1 MTGRSAGPWRASS
14 RHTVRSHRLTHTGD
28 LMSDLWTSLVPL
40 IIGSA
45 LVPIQIV
52 ITTLLLRSK
61 AGKATAVAWVAGMT
75 TMRLAQ
81 GLVFGLILG
90 SGDGTDSSS
99 EGPGGALSLLLLVI
113 AIVFY
118 VSAAKQIL
126 RHPDEDAPPP
136 KWMAMVESVT
146 PGRAYLLG
154 VGLVAVGAK
163 FWVFTLGAIAA
174 IGAAGMSQP
183 ASIGTFLL
191 FVALAE
197 SLLLAILVV
206 AYAMPDRAGA
216 MLDRIA
222 GLLERYNR
230 VLVITLGL
238 VFGTWFLV
246 KALDGL
252 GIL

>member
-1 MTGRSAGPWRASS
+1 
-14 RHTVRSHRLTHTGD
+14 
-28 LMSDLWTSLVPL
+28 MSDLWTSLIPL

-52 ITTLLLRSK
+52 VTTLLLRSK
-61 AGKATAVAWVAGMT
+61 SGRSTAVAWVGGMT
-75 TMRLAQ
+75 TVRLAQ
-81 GLVFGLILG
+81 GVVFGLILG
-90 SGDGTDSSS
+90 AGDGTDASSG
-99 EGPGGALSLLLLVI
+99 GPGSAVSLLLLVI
-113 AIVFY
+113 AVVFY
-118 VSAAKQIL
+118 VSAAKQL
-126 RHPDEDAPPP
+126 LDQPDEDAPPP
-136 KWMAMVESVT
+136 RWMAMVESVT

-154 VGLVAVGAK
+154 AGLVAASAK

-174 IGAAGMSQP
+174 IGAAGMSRP
-183 ASIGTFLL
+183 ASIVTFLL

-206 AYAMPDRAGA
+206 AYAMPHRAETL
-216 MLDRIA
+216 LDRVA

-252 GIL
+252 GVL

>member
-1 MTGRSAGPWRASS
+1 
-14 RHTVRSHRLTHTGD
+14 V
-28 LMSDLWTSLVPL
+28 SDLWTSLIPL

-90 SGDGTDSSS
+90 SANGADSGSD
-99 EGPGGALSLLLLVI
+99 GPGGAVSLLLLVI

-118 VSAAKQIL
+118 VSAAKQL
-126 RHPDEDAPPP
+126 LEHPDEDAPPP
-136 KWMAMVESVT
+136 KWIAMVESVT
-146 PGRAYLLG
+146 PRKAYLLG
-154 VGLVAVGAK
+154 VGLVAASAK

-174 IGAAGMSQP
+174 IGAAEMSQT
-183 ASIGTFLL
+183 ASIATFLV
-191 FVALAE
+191 FVALAQ
-197 SLLLAILVV
+197 SLLLAILVI

-230 VLVITLGL
+230 VLVIALGL
-238 VFGTWFLV
+238 VFGTWFLI
-246 KALDGL
+246 KALNGL

>member
-1 MTGRSAGPWRASS
+1 
-14 RHTVRSHRLTHTGD
+14 
-28 LMSDLWTSLVPL
+28 MSDLWTSLIPL

-61 AGKATAVAWVAGMT
+61 AGRVTAVAWVAGMT
-75 TMRLAQ
+75 TTRLAQ
-81 GLVFGLILG
+81 GLVFGLVLG
-90 SGDGTDSSS
+90 AAGADSESG
-99 EGPGGALSLLLLVI
+99 GPGSATSLLLLVI

-118 VSAAKQIL
+118 VSAAKQL
-126 RHPDEDAPPP
+126 LNHPDEDAPPP
-136 KWMAMVESVT
+136 KWMATVENVT

-154 VGLVAVGAK
+154 VGLVAISAK

-174 IGAAGMSQP
+174 IGAAGMSEP
-183 ASIGTFLL
+183 ASLVTFLL

-197 SLLLAILVV
+197 SLLLAILAV
-206 AYAMPDRAGA
+206 AYAMPHRAEA
-216 MLDRIA
+216 WLDRVA

-252 GIL
+252 GVL

>member
-1 MTGRSAGPWRASS
+1 
-14 RHTVRSHRLTHTGD
+14 
-28 LMSDLWTSLVPL
+28 MSDLWTSLIPL
-40 IIGSA
+40 IIASA

-81 GLVFGLILG
+81 GLVFGIILG
-90 SGDGTDSSS
+90 SANDAVSGSG
-99 EGPGGALSLLLLVI
+99 GPGGAVSLLLLVI

-118 VSAAKQIL
+118 VSAVKQL
-126 RHPDEDAPPP
+126 LEHPDEDAPPP
-136 KWMAMVESVT
+136 KWMAMVEIVT
-146 PGRAYLLG
+146 PRKAYLLG
-154 VGLVAVGAK
+154 VGLVGASAK

-174 IGAAGMSQP
+174 IGAAGMSQ
-183 ASIGTFLL
+183 ATSIVTFLL
-191 FVALAE
+191 FVLLAE
-197 SLLLAILVV
+197 SLLLAILVI
-206 AYAMPDRAGA
+206 AYAMPDRAAA

-230 VLVITLGL
+230 VLVIALGL
-238 VFGTWFLV
+238 VFGTWFLI
-246 KALDGL
+246 KALNGL

>member
-1 MTGRSAGPWRASS
+1 
-14 RHTVRSHRLTHTGD
+14 
-28 LMSDLWTSLVPL
+28 MSDPWTSLIPL

-90 SGDGTDSSS
+90 SANGAESGSD
-99 EGPGGALSLLLLVI
+99 GPGSSVSLLLLVI

-118 VSAAKQIL
+118 VSAAKQLL
-126 RHPDEDAPPP
+126 RHSDEDAPPP
-136 KWMAMVESVT
+136 KWMARVESVT
-146 PGRAYLLG
+146 PGKAYLLG
-154 VGLVAVGAK
+154 VGLVAVSAK

-174 IGAAGMSQP
+174 IGAAGMSP
-183 ASIGTFLL
+183 AASIGTFLL
-191 FVALAE
+191 FVVLAE
-197 SLLLAILVV
+197 SLLLAILVI

-222 GLLERYNR
+222 GLLERHNR
-230 VLVITLGL
+230 VLVIALGL
-238 VFGTWFLV
+238 VFGTWFLI

>member
-1 MTGRSAGPWRASS
+1 
-14 RHTVRSHRLTHTGD
+14 
-28 LMSDLWTSLVPL
+28 MSDLWTSLIPL
-40 IIGSA
+40 GIGSA

-52 ITTLLLRSK
+52 VTTLLLRSK
-61 AGKATAVAWVAGMT
+61 AGKVTAVAWVAGMT

-90 SGDGTDSSS
+90 SGEGTDSSS
-99 EGPGGALSLLLLVI
+99 GGPGAAVSLLLLVI
-113 AIVFY
+113 AVVFY
-118 VSAAKQIL
+118 VSAAKSLLKQ
-126 RHPDEDAPPP
+126 PDEDAPPP
-136 KWMAMVESVT
+136 KWMAMVDGVT

-154 VGLVAVGAK
+154 VGLVAIGAK

-174 IGAAGMSQP
+174 IGVAGMSQP
-183 ASIGTFLL
+183 ASIATFLL

-197 SLLLAILVV
+197 SLVLAIVVV
-206 AYAMPDRAGA
+206 AYATPDRAGA
-216 MLDRIA
+216 VLERVA
-222 GLLERYNR
+222 GLLERYSR

-252 GIL
+252 GVL

>member
-1 MTGRSAGPWRASS
+1 
-14 RHTVRSHRLTHTGD
+14 
-28 LMSDLWTSLVPL
+28 
-40 IIGSA
+40 
-45 LVPIQIV
+45 
-52 ITTLLLRSK
+52 
-61 AGKATAVAWVAGMT
+61 MT
-75 TMRLAQ
+75 TTRLAQ
-81 GLVFGLILG
+81 GLLFGLILG
-90 SGDGTDSSS
+90 AAGADSGSG
-99 EGPGGALSLLLLVI
+99 GPGSAVSLLLLVI

-118 VSAAKQIL
+118 VSAAKHL
-126 RHPDEDAPPP
+126 LNHPDEDTLPP
-136 KWMAMVESVT
+136 KWMAMVENVT

-154 VGLVAVGAK
+154 VGLVAVSAK

-174 IGAAGMSQP
+174 IGAAGMSRP

-206 AYAMPDRAGA
+206 AFAMPDRAGA

-246 KALDGL
+246 KALNGL
-252 GIL
+252 GVL